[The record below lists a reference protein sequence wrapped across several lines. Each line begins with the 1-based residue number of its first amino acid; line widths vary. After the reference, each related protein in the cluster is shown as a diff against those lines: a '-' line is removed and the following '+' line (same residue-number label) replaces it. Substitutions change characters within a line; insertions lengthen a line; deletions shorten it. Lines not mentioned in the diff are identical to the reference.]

1 MNLGCPKTTVR
12 TLETLMSEK
21 SRDQVISRE
30 CDIVFIGE
38 VLLKKMHVDVSINGF
53 QTHDL
58 TITHN

>member
-1 MNLGCPKTTVR
+1 MNMGCPKTTVR
-12 TLETLMSEK
+12 TLETLISKK

-38 VLLKKMHVDVSINGF
+38 VVEKIHVDVTTNGF